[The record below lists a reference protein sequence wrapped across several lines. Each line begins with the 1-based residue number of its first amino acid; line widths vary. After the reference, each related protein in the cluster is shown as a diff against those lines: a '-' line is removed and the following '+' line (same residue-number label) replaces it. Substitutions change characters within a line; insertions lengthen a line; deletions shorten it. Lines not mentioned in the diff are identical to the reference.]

1 MEVRVS
7 RGRPNPD
14 RQPGATR
21 TNDRQTA
28 MWERSDQVSVVRR
41 NLQDPPDYPAS
52 SPTEKGIDI
61 AIAVDMIRP
70 GISKNGRPTP

>member
-1 MEVRVS
+1 
-7 RGRPNPD
+7 
-14 RQPGATR
+14 
-21 TNDRQTA
+21 